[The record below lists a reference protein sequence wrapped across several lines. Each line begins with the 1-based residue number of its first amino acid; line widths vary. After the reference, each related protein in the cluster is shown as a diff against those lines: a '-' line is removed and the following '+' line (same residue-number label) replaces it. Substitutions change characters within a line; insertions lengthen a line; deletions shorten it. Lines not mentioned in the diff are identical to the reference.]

1 MDTLKLRHF
10 CALVES
16 GSLSRAAQVCGISHP
31 GIHKSLKAL
40 EQELQIT
47 LTRPEGRGIIV
58 TQEGF
63 ALYEKAKQIL
73 RSVEE
78 LHAQARAP
86 SSAHIR
92 IGLAE
97 VFCFDIPTDLLKQ
110 DKLKHLRISFHER
123 CPGDIETQV
132 AMGKIDFGF
141 TTHPIAAPG
150 LDHIELGQIEFGLFS
165 IKSKLNLDQ
174 LTYIVPNSLFNERP
188 RDHWPEELIPRV
200 NTIGANMLS
209 IALELVR
216 TGHGAVYIP
225 KFLAKLRPYKL
236 VEIKVPEK
244 FNNKVPC
251 WFVRRINLPETEVEH
266 VIKKTITQ
274 TIGSPSSDF
283 LF

>member
-78 LHAQARAP
+78 LHAQARTP
-86 SSAHIR
+86 TSAHIR

-97 VFCFDIPTDLLKQ
+97 VFCFDIPADILQQ

-132 AMGKIDFGF
+132 AMGKIDFGL

-150 LDHIELGQIEFGLFS
+150 LEHIELGQIEFGLFA
-165 IKSKLNLDQ
+165 IKPSSKLEQ

-225 KFLAKLRPYKL
+225 KFLAKLRPFKL
-236 VEIKVPEK
+236 VEINIPEK
-244 FNNKVPC
+244 FNNEVSC
-251 WFVRRINLPETEVEH
+251 WFVRRINSSETDLEQ
-266 VIKKTITQ
+266 VIKTSISKTL
-274 TIGSPSSDF
+274 GFVS
-283 LF
+283 

>member
-58 TQEGF
+58 TQEGL
-63 ALYEKAKQIL
+63 ALYEKAKQII

-78 LHAQARAP
+78 LHAHARMP
-86 SSAHIR
+86 SSANIR

-97 VFCFDIPTDLLKQ
+97 VFCFDIPTDLLK
-110 DKLKHLRISFHER
+110 KAELKHLRMSFHER
-123 CPGDIETQV
+123 CPGDIETQI
-132 AMGKIDFGF
+132 AMGKIDFGL

-150 LDHIELGQIEFGLFS
+150 LDHIELGPIEFGLYS
-165 IKSKLNLDQ
+165 AKGNLKLDQ

-188 RDHWPEELIPRV
+188 RDHWPEDLIPRTK
-200 NTIGANMLS
+200 TIGANMLS

-236 VEIKVPEK
+236 AEIKVPEK
-244 FNNKVPC
+244 FNNEVPC
-251 WFVRRINLPETEVEH
+251 WFVRRINLPETEVEQA
-266 VIKKTITQ
+266 IKTSISQ
-274 TIGSPSSDF
+274 TIG
-283 LF
+283 LLN